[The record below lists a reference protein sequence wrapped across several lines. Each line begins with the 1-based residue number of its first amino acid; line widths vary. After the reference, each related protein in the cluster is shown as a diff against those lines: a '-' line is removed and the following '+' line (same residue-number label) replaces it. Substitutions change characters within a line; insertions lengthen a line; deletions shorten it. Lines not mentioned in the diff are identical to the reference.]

1 MVLFLEILQGKFYT
15 YKKPNLIGNDVT
27 MPSVCY
33 CVFKINIS
41 YFLETSIA
49 VTYGLPDKVG
59 FSECDL
65 IQRFTTES
73 I

>member
-15 YKKPNLIGNDVT
+15 YKNSNLIGNDVT
-27 MPSVCY
+27 IPSVCY
-33 CVFKINIS
+33 CVFMINILR
-41 YFLETSIA
+41 FFETSTV
-49 VTYGLPDKVG
+49 VTYGSLDKVG